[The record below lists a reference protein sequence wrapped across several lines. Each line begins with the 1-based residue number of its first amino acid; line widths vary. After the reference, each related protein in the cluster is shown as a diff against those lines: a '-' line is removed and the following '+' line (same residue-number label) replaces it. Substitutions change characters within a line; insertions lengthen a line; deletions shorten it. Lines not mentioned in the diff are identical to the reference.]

1 MGSIYNEFTFTK
13 YYMVEVYY
21 IIQHLKN
28 VSLKNKI
35 IKKQWFSPL
44 PQGNM
49 MVWHQKRHPGENI
62 NCQQTKTK

>member
-1 MGSIYNEFTFTK
+1 MEGMGSIYNEFTFTK

-49 MVWHQKRHPGENI
+49 MV
-62 NCQQTKTK
+62 